1 MAVTSIWPVKQSVA
15 YVIDYARNP
24 QKTKE
29 TNMDLQASM
38 HAVDNVIEYAA
49 SELKTEERAYVSCL
63 NCREED
69 AADQFRQTKLYWG
82 KTDGRLCYHGYQY
95 FKA

>member
-1 MAVTSIWPVKQSVA
+1 MAVTSIWPVKQRVA

-29 TNMDLQASM
+29 TNLDLQASM

-49 SELKTEERAYVSCL
+49 SELKTEERANALPPIV
-63 NCREED
+63 
-69 AADQFRQTKLYWG
+69 AAEHRQHG
-82 KTDGRLCYHGYQY
+82 KRTE
-95 FKA
+95 